1 MAKVKVNIAEQIK
14 SYLDT
19 DLLKGEI
26 RKRMQY
32 PRLVVEGSKVDNT
45 ETVKFRCLYCGHE
58 WSRSFRNTYWRHG
71 RYEECPGCGKGS
83 SSTCYNIE
91 NNCLTQHDVR
101 FDNDSLAHIVFVAP
115 ATVDESEGIVAA
127 IYEVTTKLY
136 ITNIVDDVEII
147 LKTDYYGFMS
157 DDKRY
162 LFDEEDIRTN
172 RQMMNAFCP
181 YRTGFILTEDAPERL
196 HKQTWY
202 IMAYGYENI
211 PKMFDEYWRGRR
223 PGTSAPN
230 GESRARDLFERIK
243 IPEIETPVMNVDAI
257 ARKTISENL
266 LTQYLCY
273 EYLCTACGTRFEGEH
288 RRYSGETVL
297 CPTCGFEQ
305 KDHECVDVGNTKSV
319 DLALLSQ
326 VDENT
331 LLIRAGCLSRMF
343 DTELCPQVTFK
354 EKHRVIFEFK
364 EGQEPDIHYLA
375 NDGYGENE
383 AWRLKKNYASDKFY
397 FHIKDVRYD
406 GDLDIL
412 KYTGVRE
419 YVEQSLA
426 EPFVSG
432 VALQDLINYIRYQ
445 AAYPVL
451 ELLCKRKMQSL
462 LKSELRKLQSEG
474 RTRYITLSEKKV
486 PDAMHIPERLVKHF
500 LAGSVDETRLDK
512 YQRLYKIDNNVRE
525 EDLEWIDEHAI
536 DAAQIERIFHETEM
550 TVYRLCEYLEHV
562 RTNQCFDPKPAISDW
577 YDYLCAAK
585 SIEVDLSDNKAKYP
599 SSLKREH
606 DRAVAKQKLVLDA
619 KKDEVFSQETE
630 RYGKLYGYSTDEY
643 LLLPPRDMKDLFE
656 EGRKLN
662 HCVGSY
668 SDRIIAGST
677 CILFIRKAEAPDKP
691 YFTIEVNPSDNYVVQ
706 LRGLSNR
713 SIDRNREKSLVE
725 FLREWSDKKHVF
737 LRGAA

>member
-1 MAKVKVNIAEQIK
+1 MANVKANIAEQIK

-26 RKRMQY
+26 KNRMLY
-32 PRLVVEGSKVDNT
+32 PRLIVEGTKVDHT

-58 WSRSFRNTYWRHG
+58 WTESFMNTYWRYG
-71 RYEECPGCGKGS
+71 RCMECPSCKKKSTS
-83 SSTCYNIE
+83 SCQNIE
-91 NNCLTQHDVR
+91 DNCLLLHDVR
-101 FDNDSLAHIVFVAP
+101 FGDDSIARIVFVVP
-115 ATVDESEGIVAA
+115 ATVEGSDGVAVA
-127 IYEVTTKLY
+127 VYEVSTKLF
-136 ITNIVDDVEII
+136 ITYIVDDVEVV
-147 LKTDYYGFMS
+147 LKNEFYGFMS

-162 LFDEEDIRTN
+162 LFEADGVRTS
-172 RQMMNAFCP
+172 RQMMNAFCS
-181 YRTGFILTEDAPERL
+181 YRSRTILTEDAPERL
-196 HKQTWY
+196 HKQSWY
-202 IMAYGYENI
+202 KTSYGYEQI
-211 PKMFDEYWRGRR
+211 PKMFDEYWRKRS

-243 IPEIETPVMNVDAI
+243 IPKIETPVMNVDAI
-257 ARKTISENL
+257 ARKTLSENI
-266 LTQYLCY
+266 LTQYLHY
-273 EYLCTACGTRFEGEH
+273 EYLCTACGARFEGEH
-288 RRYSGETVL
+288 RRYSGESVL
-297 CPTCGFEQ
+297 CPVCGFEQ
-305 KDHECVDVGNTKSV
+305 KEHECVDVGHTRSV

-326 VDENT
+326 LDENT
-331 LLIRAGCLSRMF
+331 LLIRAGCLSRVF
-343 DTELCPQVTFK
+343 DTKLCPQVTF
-354 EKHRVIFEFK
+354 EENHRVIFEFK
-364 EGQEPDIHYLA
+364 KGQEPNIYYLA
-375 NDGYGENE
+375 NDGNGENE
-383 AWRLKKNYASDKFY
+383 AWRLKKNYASDKF
-397 FHIKDVRYD
+397 FFNIKDVRYD

-419 YVEQSLA
+419 YIEQSMA
-426 EPFVSG
+426 EPFSFG
-432 VALQDLINYIRYQ
+432 IALHEIINYIRFQ
-445 AAYPVL
+445 AAYPVI
-451 ELLCKRKMQSL
+451 ELLCKRNMQSII
-462 LKSELRKLQSEG
+462 KSELRKLQSEG
-474 RTRYITLSEKKV
+474 RTRYIAVTEKKV

-500 LAGSVDETRLDK
+500 LTGSVDEGRLDK

-525 EDLEWIDEHAI
+525 EDLDWLDEHGI
-536 DAAQIERIFHETEM
+536 DAAQVERIFHETNM
-550 TVYRLCEYLEHV
+550 TIYRLCEYLEHV
-562 RTNQCFDPKPAISDW
+562 RTNQCFEPKPAISDW

-643 LLLPPRDMKDLFE
+643 LLLPPKDMKDLFE

-668 SDRIIAGST
+668 SDRIIAGTT